1 MLRLF
6 RFRKRV
12 SPERPDDGGFTLI
25 ELLVAMGLLA
35 VLVTLSASALRS
47 LWFAESLK
55 GARDALVT
63 ELRKQ
68 QEDSVSQSHP
78 LVFGVG
84 LTDGAEGM
92 VTYRFDPQLPGSADD
107 VCRATVADFDAGVF
121 NAIVRVESLSVTNDT
136 AAQEYVVC
144 QGERP
149 SDSIFFFYARGTSNG
164 GSVVLEQPNTG
175 RQRTVTVSA
184 MTGRVSGT

>member
-1 MLRLF
+1 MPRVP

-12 SPERPDDGGFTLI
+12 SPARPPDGGFTVI
-25 ELLVAMGLLA
+25 EVIVAMGLLA
-35 VLVTLSASALRS
+35 VLMTLSAAALRS
-47 LWFAESLK
+47 LWFAESLE

-92 VTYRFDPQLPGSADD
+92 VTYRFNPLDD
-107 VCRATVADFDAGVF
+107 LCTATVADFDAGLF
-121 NAIVRVESLSVTNDT
+121 NAIVRVESLTITNDT
-136 AAQEYVVC
+136 TAQEYIKC
-144 QGERP
+144 QAASP
-149 SDSIFFFYARGTSNG
+149 SDRIIFFYARGTSNG

-175 RQRTVTVSA
+175 RQRAVTVSA
-184 MTGRVSGT
+184 ITGRVTGT